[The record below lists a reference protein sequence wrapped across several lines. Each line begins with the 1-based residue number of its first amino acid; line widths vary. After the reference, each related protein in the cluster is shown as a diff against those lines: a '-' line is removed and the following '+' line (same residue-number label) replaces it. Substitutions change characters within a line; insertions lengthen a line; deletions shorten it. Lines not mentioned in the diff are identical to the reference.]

1 MQETDLQTETWDDSE
16 TDASPRRRRRLMF
29 GVVAA
34 MVLLAGAYVGLA
46 YYLGTTVPAR
56 AVVGGVDVGGQSPEE
71 AARLVESE
79 VAKIESQPVVVSV
92 GDEGFEL
99 DPDRAGLRIDTD
111 ATLDGIA
118 SFTLDP
124 RALYEHLSGTFERD
138 FVVAVD
144 EEALSSAIGAAADG
158 VERDPVEGTVTFADG
173 SVDIVDPVPGLAVD
187 VPETTERV
195 LAAWPME
202 RSIEGAGGPV
212 AAQTPATVFAEFR
225 EEFAE
230 PALAAPLTVQVG
242 EGSFEV
248 PAAQVATALSATVA
262 DGTITPAV
270 DDTILAPLV
279 ETAGEEAGVLREPR
293 DARVRFSGTE
303 ASVEPAET
311 GVAVEVAGQSEA
323 VLTALTAEDRTLTLE
338 PVVTQPELTT
348 ERARETLPKGRIST
362 FTTYYA
368 PGQSRVT
375 NIKIAARTLNGTY
388 VPPGGQLSLNNVLGQ
403 RTPDKGYV
411 KAGIILNGRLAD
423 SYGGGISQLSTTL
436 YNAAY
441 FAGVE
446 FNEFR
451 AHSFYIP
458 RYPEGREATISWGTI
473 DQRWTNNT
481 KGGILVRAFATD
493 SAVTVELWGTDTF
506 DVESVKGPRRNI
518 VQPRTIVDDEP
529 GCVTQ
534 SPMVGFDVTVTR
546 IISQGGREVKRE
558 NVSTH
563 YDPEDKV
570 TCTHPDSR

>member
-1 MQETDLQTETWDDSE
+1 MQDTDIQTETWDGPE
-16 TDASPRRRRRLMF
+16 TDSSRRRRRLLV
-29 GVVAA
+29 GIVGA
-34 MVLLAGAYVGLA
+34 VLLLAAAYVGLA
-46 YYLGTTVPAR
+46 YYLSTTVPAQ
-56 AVVGGVDVGGQSPEE
+56 AVVGGVDVGGETPEN

-79 VAKIESQPVVVSV
+79 VAKLESRPVVVSV
-92 GDEGFEL
+92 GDESFEL

-111 ATLDGIA
+111 ATLEGIA
-118 SFTLDP
+118 GFTLDP
-124 RALYEHLSGTFERD
+124 RALYEHMSGNFERE
-138 FVVAVD
+138 FVLAVD
-144 EEALSSAIGAAADG
+144 EEALASSIGAAAEG
-158 VERDPVEGTVTFADG
+158 IERDPVEGTVAFADG
-173 SVDIVDPVPGLAVD
+173 AVDIVEPVPGLAVD
-187 VPETTERV
+187 VPATTERV
-195 LAAWPME
+195 LAAWPSE
-202 RSIEGAGGPV
+202 LSIEGVSGPV
-212 AAQTPATVFAEFR
+212 EAETPAEIFAQFR

-248 PAAQVATALSATVA
+248 PAAQVATALTATVA
-262 DGTITPAV
+262 DGSIIPAV
-270 DDTILAPLV
+270 DDAVLAPLV
-279 ETAGEEAGVLREPR
+279 ESAGEEAGVLREPR
-293 DARVRFSGTE
+293 DARVRYSGTE

-311 GVAVEVAGQSEA
+311 GVAVEVTGQSEA
-323 VLTALTAEDRTLTLE
+323 VLAALTAQDRTLALE

-368 PGQSRVT
+368 AGQSRVT

-388 VPPGGQLSLNNVLGQ
+388 VPPGGQLSLNNILGQ

-493 SAVTVELWGTDTF
+493 TAVTVELWGTDTF

-546 IISQGGREVKRE
+546 IIRQDGREVKRE

>member
-1 MQETDLQTETWDDSE
+1 MQDTDLQTETWDGRE
-16 TDASPRRRRRLMF
+16 TDSPPRRRRLLL
-29 GVVAA
+29 GIVAA
-34 MVLLAGAYVGLA
+34 LVLLAGAYVGLA
-46 YYLGTTVPAR
+46 YYLSTTVPAR
-56 AVVGGVDVGGQSPEE
+56 AVVGGVDIGGRSPDE
-71 AARLVESE
+71 AAGLVESE
-79 VAKIESQPVVVSV
+79 VAKIESETVVVSV
-92 GDEGFEL
+92 GDASFEL

-111 ATLDGIA
+111 ATLEGIA

-124 RALYEHLSGTFERD
+124 RALYEHLSGSFERE
-138 FVVAVD
+138 FVLAVD
-144 EEALSSAIGAAADG
+144 EEALASAIGAAAEG
-158 VERDPVEGTVTFADG
+158 VERDPVEGTVAFVEG

-187 VPETTERV
+187 VPATTERV

-212 AAQTPATVFAEFR
+212 AAETPTTVFASFR

-230 PALAAPLTVQVG
+230 PALAAPLTVRVG
-242 EGSFEV
+242 EDSFEV

-270 DDTILAPLV
+270 DDAVLASLV
-279 ETAGEEAGVLREPR
+279 ETAGEEAGVLREPQ

-311 GVAVEVAGQSEA
+311 GVAVEVEGQSEA
-323 VLTALTAEDRTLTLE
+323 VLTALTSDDRTLTLE

-348 ERARETLPKGRIST
+348 ERARATLPKGRIST

-368 PGQSRVT
+368 AGQSRVT

-481 KGGILVRAFATD
+481 EGGILVRAFATD
-493 SAVTVELWGTDTF
+493 TAVTVELWGTDTF

-546 IISQGGREVKRE
+546 IISKDGREVKRE

>member
-1 MQETDLQTETWDDSE
+1 MQDTDLQTETWDGRE
-16 TDASPRRRRRLMF
+16 TDSPRRRRRLLF
-29 GVVAA
+29 GIVGTL
-34 MVLLAGAYVGLA
+34 VLLAAAYVGVA
-46 YYLGTTVPAR
+46 YYLSTTVPAQ
-56 AVVGGVDVGGQSPEE
+56 AVVGGVDVGGESPEN

-79 VAKIESQPVVVSV
+79 VAAIESEPVVVSV
-92 GDEGFEL
+92 GDQSFEL
-99 DPDRAGLRIDTD
+99 DPVPAGLRIDTE
-111 ATLDGIA
+111 ATLAGIA
-118 SFTLDP
+118 RFTLDP
-124 RALYEHLSGTFERD
+124 RALYEHLSGTFERE
-138 FVVAVD
+138 FVLDVD
-144 EEALSSAIGAAADG
+144 QEALAASIGAAAEG
-158 VERDPVEGTVTFADG
+158 IERDPVEGTVAFADG
-173 SVDIVDPVPGLAVD
+173 AVDIVEPVPGLAVD
-187 VPETTERV
+187 VPATTERV
-195 LAAWPME
+195 LAAWPAE
-202 RSIEGAGGPV
+202 RSIEGDGGPV
-212 AAQTPATVFAEFR
+212 EAQTPAAVFAEFR

-230 PALAAPLTVQVG
+230 PALAAPLTVRVG
-242 EGSFEV
+242 DGTFEV
-248 PAAQVATALSATVA
+248 PAAQVATALTATVA
-262 DGTITPAV
+262 EGTITPSIDDAV
-270 DDTILAPLV
+270 LAPLV
-279 ETAGEEAGVLREPR
+279 EAAGEEAGVLRDPR
-293 DARVRFSGTE
+293 DARVRFSGTD
-303 ASVEPAET
+303 ASVEPSET
-311 GVAVEVAGQSEA
+311 GIAVEVAGQSEA
-323 VLTALTAEDRTLTLE
+323 VLAALTAQDRTLALE
-338 PVVTQPELTT
+338 PVVTQPEFTT

-362 FTTYYA
+362 FTTNYA
-368 PGQSRVT
+368 AGQSRVT

-388 VPPGGQLSLNNVLGQ
+388 VPPGGQLSLNSILGQ

-493 SAVTVELWGTDTF
+493 TAVTVELWGTKTF

-518 VQPRTIVDDEP
+518 VQPQNIVDDEP

-546 IISQGGREVKRE
+546 IIRQDGREVKRE

>member
-1 MQETDLQTETWDDSE
+1 MQETDLQTETWDERE
-16 TDASPRRRRRLMF
+16 TDSPPRRRRLLL

-34 MVLLAGAYVGLA
+34 LVLLAGAYVGLA
-46 YYLGTTVPAR
+46 YYLSTTVPAR
-56 AVVGGVDVGGQSPEE
+56 AVVGGVDVGGESPEE

-79 VAKIESQPVVVSV
+79 VAKIESEPVVVSV
-92 GDEGFEL
+92 GDESFEL

-111 ATLDGIA
+111 ATLEGIA
-118 SFTLDP
+118 RFTLDP

-138 FVVAVD
+138 FVLAVD
-144 EEALSSAIGAAADG
+144 EEALASAIGGAAEG
-158 VERDPVEGTVTFADG
+158 VEREPVEGTVAFADG
-173 SVDIVDPVPGLAVD
+173 SVDIVEPVPGLAVD
-187 VPETTERV
+187 VPGTTDRV

-202 RSIEGAGGPV
+202 RSIEGDGGPV

-230 PALAAPLTVQVG
+230 PALAAPLTVRVG

-262 DGTITPAV
+262 DGTITLAV
-270 DDTILAPLV
+270 DDAVLAPLV
-279 ETAGEEAGVLREPR
+279 ETAGEEAGVLREPQ

-311 GVAVEVAGQSEA
+311 GVAVEVAGRSEA
-323 VLTALTAEDRTLTLE
+323 VLAALTADDRTLTLE
-338 PVVTQPELTT
+338 PVVTQPEFTT
-348 ERARETLPKGRIST
+348 ERARDTLPKGRIST

-368 PGQSRVT
+368 AGQSRVT

-493 SAVTVELWGTDTF
+493 TAVTVELWGTDTF

-546 IISQGGREVKRE
+546 IIRQDGREVDRE

>member
-1 MQETDLQTETWDDSE
+1 MQDTDLQTETWDGRE
-16 TDASPRRRRRLMF
+16 TDSSPRRRRLLL
-29 GVVAA
+29 GIVGT
-34 MVLLAGAYVGLA
+34 VLLLAAAYVGVA
-46 YYLGTTVPAR
+46 YYLSTTVPAR
-56 AVVGGVDVGGQSPEE
+56 AVVGGVDVGGESPEN

-79 VAKIESQPVVVSV
+79 VAAIESEPVVVSV
-92 GDEGFEL
+92 GDQSFEL
-99 DPDRAGLRIDTD
+99 DPVAAGLRIDTE
-111 ATLDGIA
+111 ATLAGIA
-118 SFTLDP
+118 RFTLDP
-124 RALYEHLSGTFERD
+124 RALYEHLSGTFERE
-138 FVVAVD
+138 FVLDVD
-144 EEALSSAIGAAADG
+144 QEALAASIGAAAEG
-158 VERDPVEGTVTFADG
+158 IERDPVEGTVTFADG
-173 SVDIVDPVPGLAVD
+173 SVDIVEPVPGLAVD
-187 VPETTERV
+187 VPATTERV
-195 LAAWPME
+195 LAAWPAE
-202 RSIEGAGGPV
+202 RSIEGDGGPV
-212 AAQTPATVFAEFR
+212 EAQTPAAVFAQFR

-242 EGSFEV
+242 DGTFEV
-248 PAAQVATALSATVA
+248 PAAQVATALTATVA
-262 DGTITPAV
+262 EGAITPSIDDAV
-270 DDTILAPLV
+270 LASLV
-279 ETAGEEAGVLREPR
+279 EAAGEEAGVLRDPR
-293 DARVRFSGTE
+293 DARVRFSGTD
-303 ASVEPAET
+303 ASVEPSET
-311 GVAVEVAGQSEA
+311 GIAVEVAGQSEA
-323 VLTALTAEDRTLTLE
+323 ALAALTAQDRTLALE
-338 PVVTQPELTT
+338 PVVTQPEFTT

-362 FTTYYA
+362 FTTNYA
-368 PGQSRVT
+368 AGQSRVT

-388 VPPGGQLSLNNVLGQ
+388 VPPGGQLSLNGILGQ

-493 SAVTVELWGTDTF
+493 TAVTVELWGTKTF

-518 VQPRTIVDDEP
+518 VQPQNIVDDEP

-546 IISQGGREVKRE
+546 IIRQDGREVKRE